1 MKKNIVIFAIMLL
14 GTICCS
20 AQTAKDLF
28 RAMPD
33 SILPLLSANSRA
45 DCTDFMESKMKA
57 EVVNKFKEKS
67 LMTDMT
73 ADYIALNLSESS
85 TWQMK
90 VLPMTDGSKIVCV
103 INTTMGPTADSDID
117 FYTDKWMLLDRK
129 DFIKLPAI
137 DDFFK
142 APTTTDENDSTYI
155 KYRQIRPQADMLL
168 MKAMLGKTENTLT
181 FTFTTPDYLSKEAA
195 KDIKS
200 FVRETIK
207 YTWDNHSFVRE

>member
-1 MKKNIVIFAIMLL
+1 MLL

-33 SILPLLSANSRA
+33 SILPLLSANNRA

-168 MKAMLGKTENTLT
+168 MKAILGKTDNTLT

-195 KDIKS
+195 KDIKP